1 MEDHETLLFDSPTEN
16 HRNLHLR
23 LWTHS
28 WTIII
33 GCYFEIGYPS
43 QMHRCNWH
51 GKSSIETGV
60 CAVSP
65 SPVFQGAARWPV
77 SLRCTPVV
85 SVISM
90 ATVQT
95 ASKGMSIL
103 EVRNNCPED
112 WEDWEGIWRNLW
124 LRFKAAVAHLQVLP
138 PPSFSM
144 LWGNVT
150 TNGPSSEPVVPRG
163 GSTFVDR

>member
-1 MEDHETLLFDSPTEN
+1 MKLYYLTPPQKITEIFIFDCELILEQSSLDVILRSVTPAKCTVAIGMGN
-16 HRNLHLR
+16 HQSRRACVQFHLPPFFR
-23 LWTHS
+23 VLP
-28 WTIII
+28 
-33 GCYFEIGYPS
+33 G
-43 QMHRCNWH
+43 
-51 GKSSIETGV
+51 
-60 CAVSP
+60 
-65 SPVFQGAARWPV
+65 WPV